1 MTGLSVII
9 VGAGFGGLGA
19 AIECANRGMSVRVY
33 EKYPDSNS
41 QGDILDI
48 FPNAGRIIKRWDGG
62 KVGQQIHD
70 TGCSKIR
77 TMDIYKYDG
86 KYLASTSWAK
96 NDVDHDITYAGHRG
110 KLHSTIL
117 EYARTL
123 VPEIHI
129 GLGVQQYLENDT
141 QAGVVL
147 SNGETVWADCVI
159 AADGARSIAR
169 EQVLGINDSDNHETS
184 WAVFRTYLS
193 TDEAARQ
200 KPASHGLLSG
210 EKDLVRFW
218 MSDTLYLMAFSWNQE
233 HCMDIDASGR

>member
-1 MTGLSVII
+1 MLTLYDGT
-9 VGAGFGGLGA
+9 
-19 AIECANRGMSVRVY
+19 
-33 EKYPDSNS
+33 
-41 QGDILDI
+41 DILDI

-233 HCMDIDASGR
+233 HCMDIDASGMMTSTNTITYAFKLTFME